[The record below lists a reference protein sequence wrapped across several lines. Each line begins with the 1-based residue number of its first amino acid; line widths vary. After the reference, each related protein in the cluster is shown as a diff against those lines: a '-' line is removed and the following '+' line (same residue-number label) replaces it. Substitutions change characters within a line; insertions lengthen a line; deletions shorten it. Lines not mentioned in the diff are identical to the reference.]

1 MTFGLPM
8 LILGGGGY
16 RINNV
21 ARCWAYET
29 GRILGTAVSL
39 IPLPRHVMPGK
50 EWFSGWPMPQQGAK
64 SYHQLHTWRAIA
76 QFSYCHKGVELE
88 DKLPEHEYRDLFK
101 PEDRLH
107 ISVSYEHENLN
118 TQEYL
123 DSLQQKLF
131 NNLSRCGTSVQS

>member
-1 MTFGLPM
+1 M
-8 LILGGGGY
+8 
-16 RINNV
+16 
-21 ARCWAYET
+21 A
-29 GRILGTAVSL
+29 
-39 IPLPRHVMPGK
+39 
-50 EWFSGWPMPQQGAK
+50 
-64 SYHQLHTWRAIA
+64 
-76 QFSYCHKGVELE
+76 GVELE

-131 NNLSRCGTSVQS
+131 NNLSRCGNSVQSWNKMTHFPFSCYNAVRW